1 MDNWNERIVE
11 KIDDDIL
18 EEIITE
24 LARVG
29 RPDLIQILRQHFD
42 YTTESSESSEEYS
55 DSEVVSET
63 IEVEKQ
69 HDENFVKLK

>member
-18 EEIITE
+18 EEIISE

>member
-1 MDNWNERIVE
+1 MDNWDERIVD

-18 EEIITE
+18 EEIISE

-29 RPDLIQILRQHFD
+29 RPDLIQILRHHFD
-42 YTTESSESSEEYS
+42 YTTESSESSEDYS

>member
-1 MDNWNERIVE
+1 MDNWDERIVD

-18 EEIITE
+18 EEIISE

-29 RPDLIQILRQHFD
+29 RPDLIQILRNHFD
-42 YTTESSESSEEYS
+42 YTTESSESSEDYS